1 VFCCALKLGLF
12 LSAPTRQL
20 ILLSECPQTSD
31 NVLEWAIKNIYR
43 EGDDFHLLH
52 VIPVPMPQVVG
63 GFGAMDSIVTVEP
76 DPQTDLKHIAEAKEM
91 MKSRFIPKLATRNIP
106 YQVEIVH
113 FLTDADS
120 IGEAICKRADA
131 LNAAAVC
138 MAKHQR
144 GAISEFFLGSTTK
157 YCTTHMKAPLIVLH

>member
-1 VFCCALKLGLF
+1 
-12 LSAPTRQL
+12 
-20 ILLSECPQTSD
+20 
-31 NVLEWAIKNIYR
+31 
-43 EGDDFHLLH
+43 
-52 VIPVPMPQVVG
+52 M
-63 GFGAMDSIVTVEP
+63 TVEP
-76 DPQTDLKHIAEAKEM
+76 DPQTDLKHIGEAKEM
-91 MKSRFIPKLATRNIP
+91 MKHRFVTKLASRNIP

-120 IGEAICKRADA
+120 IGEAICKRAAA

-157 YCTTHMKAPLIVLH
+157 YCTAHCATPLIVLH